1 MKRTVALL
9 LSLLLT
15 VSLCACAGK
24 PAAEPPES
32 ASAPE
37 GTESA
42 PAETAAPTEE
52 PIRVNCI
59 FFSVLLPPEWNGRFG
74 YTSEKSEHR
83 FYYSENG
90 EIEEDLFLF
99 SVSLTDPPQPEDGP
113 AGLGGIG
120 DYYIAGTLSG
130 GGANGCVAVNVTDP
144 DEAFRKEFVPEAK
157 EMLSSLGNITE
168 RIVAGSNAFVFTP
181 ADYSALEG
189 SVWYAMLDW
198 GGGYKLTVE
207 DTRRNL
213 LEGRITFSTEDGA
226 WDFADFSVFMYPD
239 WGVLQWEQFDDY
251 TGEPAASGGGRL
263 TPNGEQMLL
272 SLTGP
277 GDSWTTTD
285 GDIALHRVYV
295 PDEAEIGAVSGTL
308 TERCDRFEVSL
319 PDCWKGLYTCVK
331 TADSLAFYHTAS
343 RDSYGGFLFSFGAHA
358 PEAEEYYDFAVPVR
372 KLIEG
377 DTVLYISCGRPGD
390 MQADLEFTEQY
401 NAMEAGLHAVLGSLR
416 PVSADA
422 RIEKFDLGFR
432 SERYAGQNE
441 NGDVY
446 ELLLE
451 YESIVSASG
460 TIFRT
465 SAEGGASQRAD
476 VQFYKEDGDFRCNVF
491 RYNDAADPDFSADG
505 IAEFNG
511 DTLTLDLRVTDGA
524 EASGF
529 AGRIVL
535 TAQRAE

>member
-1 MKRTVALL
+1 MKKTLALL
-9 LSLLLT
+9 LSFLLLLS
-15 VSLCACAGK
+15 VCACAKK
-24 PAAEPPES
+24 PAPQPPADETQVPSAAETTEAPAPPEN
-32 ASAPE
+32 ALKE
-37 GTESA
+37 NFGTL
-42 PAETAAPTEE
+42 
-52 PIRVNCI
+52 
-59 FFSVLLPPEWNGRFG
+59 SVLLPPEWKGR
-74 YTSEKSEHR
+74 YATQRPMEEIR
-83 FYYSENG
+83 FYYSPDG
-90 EIEEDLFLF
+90 EVNEDLFLF
-99 SVSLTDPPQPEDGP
+99 GVSLTDPPQPEDGP

-120 DYYIAGTLSG
+120 EYYIAGTLTRG
-130 GGANGCVAVNVTDP
+130 GRMRCVAVNVTDVDEVFP
-144 DEAFRKEFVPEAK
+144 QERADEAREL
-157 EMLSSLGNITE
+157 LSSLGEIGE
-168 RIVAGSNAFVFTP
+168 RFVVEDADALFTP

-189 SVWYAMLDW
+189 SVWCTTLDW
-198 GGGYKLTVE
+198 GGAYKLTV
-207 DTRRNL
+207 DKTHRNYL
-213 LEGRITFSTEDGA
+213 DGRITFSTEDGA